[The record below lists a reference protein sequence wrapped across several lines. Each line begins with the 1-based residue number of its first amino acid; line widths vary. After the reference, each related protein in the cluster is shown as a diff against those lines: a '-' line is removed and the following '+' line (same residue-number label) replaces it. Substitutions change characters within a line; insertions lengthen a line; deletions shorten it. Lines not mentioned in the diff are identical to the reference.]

1 VGGVR
6 GLIGSRLGL
15 LLAVAAVLVLFG
27 VSYATAKLI
36 GGTDGPDTLRGTE
49 RGDVIAGR
57 GGNDA
62 INGRGGHDK
71 LNGGDGTDRVVGG
84 AATDSVRGGNGPDRL
99 RGGPG
104 GDELYG
110 GRGRDE
116 FNTHNGVLLGS
127 PGNDVIH
134 ARDFKADEIDCD
146 TGWDK
151 VFVDGVEDGVYNCER
166 IIAPEGEVGNHVP
179 PAEEGG

>member
-1 VGGVR
+1 VR

-15 LLAVAAVLVLFG
+15 LAAIVLLVALLGA
-27 VSYATAKLI
+27 SYAAAKLI
-36 GGTDGPDTLRGTE
+36 GGTDGPDSLKGT
-49 RGDVIAGR
+49 GGADVISGR

-62 INGRGGHDK
+62 INGRGGKDK
-71 LNGGDGTDRVVGG
+71 LNGGDGIDRVIGG
-84 AATDSVRGGNGPDRL
+84 AQGDKVRGGTGSDRL

-104 GDELYG
+104 GDQLYG

-146 TGWDK
+146 TGRDK

-166 IIAPEGEVGNHVP
+166 IIGPKGEIGNHVP
-179 PAEEGG
+179 PEEEG